1 MASLKDL
8 IVMGP
13 ARFLDKLYGNLEGNA
28 TSATKLQTPRAI
40 NGTNFD
46 GTTAITTANWGT
58 ARNIYI
64 QDSDG
69 SNTGAAV
76 SVNGGA
82 NATLKLPATIKAS
95 LSGNAST
102 ATTATYALK
111 MQTYKYNSTQTYGTS
126 YPLYA
131 QWNQQGNVLLLK
143 CDNYTVNTDTATKLA
158 TARTINGTNFD
169 GSAAITT
176 ANWGTARTLTIGNTG
191 KSVNGSSNV
200 SWSLAEIGAVPKIEG
215 NANVAYPVYRAL
227 GNIYKGSAAVSYYR
241 IALPQAT
248 SWGMFMMKL
257 AVRESYSTGSAGEI
271 IIYANHSSSA
281 DWNQFFA
288 TCVGNLSTNIK
299 VYGSDKK
306 YFYIGGSFSY
316 GGLSI
321 ELMTVG
327 DTASTINLSNVV
339 IDTVT
344 ALPST
349 YQTAT
354 MCYSLHSNNYTT
366 HLDSRYVTLAT
377 EQTITAAKT
386 LTSNWS
392 FKTTNYTSTPIQL
405 LDDSTTYGHTMLIG
419 AGGTTYIGAGE
430 SASTLY
436 SKLAVKSTEDLI
448 LGADS
453 SIRFHT
459 GADSATTTSG
469 ITLNTS
475 NQLYPQT
482 NNTGS
487 LGTSSYKWGSIYSN
501 KGYFGGTS
509 TTDYA
514 LNTSSFICDSW
525 IRTKGA
531 TGWYNEDYGGGWH
544 MNDTIWIR
552 AYNDKK
558 VYVSNAASNA
568 IMTEGGVAATSIE
581 SRGGYPIFRL
591 ADDIS
596 MSSLGT
602 SAAIEEYIKL
612 YIKSICS
619 KYPGKHG
626 VFRGKCSPN
635 SVAYVEVYIYD
646 TSTVNSTTGLPQY
659 CFGTWRQYTNTFY
672 KFWTA
677 DYTFG
682 LTAIVDSSNFSSIL
696 DSYYDSRY
704 LKLSGGTM
712 TGALNL
718 KNGTWNK
725 AGDDAQF
732 GDNNT
737 AGSFAIQGLN
747 GTTNLKLVKYGDSN
761 SYATISWDGT
771 YITSSGHLAL
781 PASKHFYMT
790 YNNTKHSVLY
800 NHDNGNVSL
809 RACGGGL
816 FIGYG
821 DTTTGIHFGPSGNW
835 GSISSSGYSGN
846 AATATKL
853 QTARTIFGQSFN
865 GTANVAG
872 QVDCYGSYTA
882 SANQRYYYS
891 ALEIREN
898 GLVGSAQSDIGYA
911 PSIGFHWAN
920 RTAATLNYHSDGIFY
935 FRKQDGT
942 SRATIDANVN
952 GWASSAGSASTATY
966 LVEDESFNLSRH
978 SFQYFNISGTAG
990 AAVSTN
996 DTPTTAWW
1004 HIQRHTHANSAGYYT
1019 DVAIPFNDN
1028 QIYYKRVSSGSLVN
1042 GGWVMLY
1049 DTKSIIYSSTEPTSG
1064 LKAGMIWLKPV

>member
-28 TSATKLQTPRAI
+28 TSADKLKTARSI

-46 GTTAITTANWGT
+46 GTTAITTNNWGT
-58 ARNIYI
+58 ARTVII
-64 QDSDG
+64 SDNSGTNTQSNSGING
-69 SNTGAAV
+69 S
-76 SVNGGA
+76 A
-82 NATLKLPATIKAS
+82 NFTLKLPATIKAS

-102 ATTATYALK
+102 ATTATYALN
-111 MQTYKYNSTQTYGTS
+111 MQTYKYNSTTETYGTS

-131 QWNQQGNVLLLK
+131 QWNQQGNILLLK
-143 CDNYTVNTDTATKLA
+143 CDNYIVNTDTATKLA
-158 TARTINGTNFD
+158 TPRAINGTNFD

-191 KSVNGSSNV
+191 KSVNGSGNV

-215 NANVAYPVYRAL
+215 STHGTYTVYRAL
-227 GNIYKGSAAVSYYR
+227 GNIYKGGTAVSYYR

-281 DWNQFFA
+281 NWNQFFA

-327 DTASTINLSNVV
+327 DSASTINLSNVV

-354 MCYSLHSNNYTT
+354 MYYSLHSGNYAT
-366 HLDSRYVTLAT
+366 HLDSHYVTLAT

-482 NNTGS
+482 NNAGS

-514 LNTSSFICDSW
+514 LNTASFICDSW
-525 IRTKGA
+525 IRTKGD
-531 TGWYNEDYGGGWH
+531 TGWYNETYSGGWY
-544 MNDTIWIR
+544 MSDTTYIR
-552 AYNDKK
+552 AYNSKK
-558 VYVSNAASNA
+558 VYVSNGSMNA
-568 IMTEGGVAATSIE
+568 IYTAGAMRAAKGFT
-581 SRGGYPIFRL
+581 
-591 ADDIS
+591 ADES
-596 MSSLGT
+596 MSVF
-602 SAAIEEYIKL
+602 
-612 YIKSICS
+612 
-619 KYPGKHG
+619 PGNNNEINFG
-626 VFRGKCSPN
+626 GSNN
-635 SVAYVEVYIYD
+635 SSTIY
-646 TSTVNSTTGLPQY
+646 
-659 CFGTWRQYTNTFY
+659 FGYR
-672 KFWTA
+672 A
-677 DYTFG
+677 
-682 LTAIVDSSNFSSIL
+682 L
-696 DSYYDSRY
+696 DSKPIPTKFVFGS
-704 LKLSGGTM
+704 SGGTANLQCNTVYLGSGTSSYVSSTQY
-712 TGALNL
+712 TGNAASASWLNTNSALVYGSSGLQYFNL
-718 KNGTWNK
+718 SGTAGTNPKTNNTPTSDWHHILRMNHSNNSGYFADIAVPLNNTNGIYWRQIRNGTNYGWYTLLDSNNYTSYTVKKNGTG
-725 AGDDAQF
+725 A
-732 GDNNT
+732 
-737 AGSFAIQGLN
+737 S
-747 GTTNLKLVKYGDSN
+747 GTWG
-761 SYATISWDGT
+761 IG
-771 YITSSGHLAL
+771 IT
-781 PASKHFYMT
+781 
-790 YNNTKHSVLY
+790 
-800 NHDNGNVSL
+800 
-809 RACGGGL
+809 
-816 FIGYG
+816 
-821 DTTTGIHFGPSGNW
+821 
-835 GSISSSGYSGN
+835 GN

-853 QTARTIFGQSFN
+853 ATARNFTIGGTARSFN
-865 GTANVAG
+865 GTAAVSWTKSEIG
-872 QVDCYGSYTA
+872 IV
-882 SANQRYYYS
+882 S
-891 ALEIREN
+891 ALQNQYTSSTGIN
-898 GLVGSAQSDIGYA
+898 
-911 PSIGFHWAN
+911 
-920 RTAATLNYHSDGIFY
+920 LNSY
-935 FRKQDGT
+935 KQGRVT
-942 SRATIDANVN
+942 VIS
-952 GWASSAGSASTATY
+952 GSASNSNKPANGAQAFTMWNSMILSNGLGFCNDASTWQY
-966 LVEDESFNLSRH
+966 VVQFFCDYAGNLALRG
-978 SFQYFNISGTAG
+978 ISSDGTAG
-990 AAVSTN
+990 NYSYQSWRMI
-996 DTPTTAWW
+996 P
-1004 HIQRHTHANSAGYYT
+1004 YYT
-1019 DVAIPFNDN
+1019 GTSTTIGGSNRP
-1028 QIYYKRVSSGSLVN
+1028 IYLNSGTLTACSAVGVSYGGTGTGTQGACSG
-1042 GGWVMLY
+1042 GALY
-1049 DTKSIIYSSTEPTSG
+1049 NLGCVYSATEPTSPYV
-1064 LKAGMIWLKPV
+1064 GMVWLQPAT

>member
-28 TSATKLQTPRAI
+28 TSADKLKTARSI

-46 GTTAITTANWGT
+46 GTTAITTNNWGT
-58 ARNIYI
+58 ARTVII
-64 QDSDG
+64 SDNSGTNTQSNSGING
-69 SNTGAAV
+69 S
-76 SVNGGA
+76 A
-82 NATLKLPATIKAS
+82 NFTLKLPATIKAS

-111 MQTYKYNSTQTYGTS
+111 MQTYKYNSTETYGTS

-131 QWNQQGNVLLLK
+131 QWNQQGNILLLK
-143 CDNYTVNTDTATKLA
+143 CDNYIVNTDSATKLA
-158 TARTINGTNFD
+158 TPRAINGTNFD

-191 KSVNGSSNV
+191 KSVNGSGNV

-227 GNIYKGSAAVSYYR
+227 GNIYKGGAAVSYYR

-482 NNTGS
+482 NNAGS

-514 LNTSSFICDSW
+514 LNTASFICDSW
-525 IRTKGA
+525 IRTKGD
-531 TGWYNEDYGGGWH
+531 TGWYNETYSGGWY
-544 MNDTIWIR
+544 MSDTTYIR
-552 AYNDKK
+552 AYNSKK
-558 VYVSNAASNA
+558 VYVSNGSMNAIYTAGAMRAAKGFTADESMSVFPGNNNEINFGGSNNSSTIYFGYRALDSKPIPTKFVFGSSGGTANLQCNTVYLGSGTSSYVSSTQYTGNAASASWLNTNSA
-568 IMTEGGVAATSIE
+568 LVYGSSGLQYFNLSGTAGTNPKTNNTPTSDWHHILRMNHSNNSGYFADIAVPLNNTNGIYWRQIRNGTNYGWYTLLDSNNYTSYTVKKNGTGASGTWGINVTGYSKSLLYPSQLTTDALIDAFNTANTFQVTTWNSTSTPGVSNGI
-581 SRGGYPIFRL
+581 L
-591 ADDIS
+591 IS
-596 MSSLGT
+596 TGWT
-602 SAAIEEYIKL
+602 SASYGAQIAIDDDPTYYIALRQRDGNGWKAWKR
-612 YIKSICS
+612 I
-619 KYPGKHG
+619 PMGDG
-626 VFRGKCSPN
+626 
-635 SVAYVEVYIYD
+635 
-646 TSTVNSTTGLPQY
+646 TGAS
-659 CFGTWRQYTNTFY
+659 GTWRISVT
-672 KFWTA
+672 
-677 DYTFG
+677 G
-682 LTAIVDSSNFSSIL
+682 SS
-696 DSYYDSRY
+696 
-704 LKLSGGTM
+704 
-712 TGALNL
+712 
-718 KNGTWNK
+718 
-725 AGDDAQF
+725 
-732 GDNNT
+732 
-737 AGSFAIQGLN
+737 
-747 GTTNLKLVKYGDSN
+747 
-761 SYATISWDGT
+761 
-771 YITSSGHLAL
+771 
-781 PASKHFYMT
+781 ASCT
-790 YNNTKHSVLY
+790 
-800 NHDNGNVSL
+800 
-809 RACGGGL
+809 
-816 FIGYG
+816 
-821 DTTTGIHFGPSGNW
+821 
-835 GSISSSGYSGN
+835 GN
-846 AATATKL
+846 AATAS
-853 QTARTIFGQSFN
+853 QI
-865 GTANVAG
+865 
-872 QVDCYGSYTA
+872 
-882 SANQRYYYS
+882 
-891 ALEIREN
+891 
-898 GLVGSAQSDIGYA
+898 
-911 PSIGFHWAN
+911 
-920 RTAATLNYHSDGIFY
+920 
-935 FRKQDGT
+935 
-942 SRATIDANVN
+942 
-952 GWASSAGSASTATY
+952 
-966 LVEDESFNLSRH
+966 
-978 SFQYFNISGTAG
+978 
-990 AAVSTN
+990 AVT
-996 DTPTTAWW
+996 DTTPTTGTTYFPLYVSGRSGNQTVRVNQ
-1004 HIQRHTHANSAGYYT
+1004 HFYYYDTGSESYICVGNTNQLGGVTLRQTNGYYT
-1019 DVAIPFNDN
+1019 SIIPATLTAIRAVYLPDVTGTVLTTGNYPALTSCTGILTVAKGGTGATNKSNARINLGISSGTSLP
-1028 QIYYKRVSSGSLVN
+1028 SSGSA
-1042 GGWVMLY
+1042 GDIFFLY
-1049 DTKSIIYSSTEPTSG
+1049 
-1064 LKAGMIWLKPV
+1064 A